1 MVKNIPLCYFGLLF
15 TVFLHAQP
23 YPDSISNSEYFDDF
37 EIKSPSA
44 EEKFLGFH
52 SYYITSYE
60 VMPVQPNIFFQLIS
74 DPDIPIVELSPS
86 FYLGWMSFM
95 RNWMYTSVSY
105 SYSFTRRKE
114 NDFLVSK
121 LNQYSLA
128 ARFGYN
134 VVKKPR
140 AVISPYIGLRYTR
153 FRHLTSLKD
162 KNVSLDDY
170 LSVRDIDLRVSQW
183 SGEVGISSTFLVHD
197 NWSVGL
203 YLAFLLHFSEHPTVR
218 TKQNKITNRINNPI
232 DNFVIGIGFG
242 MGLNDFNR

>member
-1 MVKNIPLCYFGLLF
+1 MVKYIPLFYFGLLF

-23 YPDSISNSEYFDDF
+23 DPDSISNGEYFDNL
-37 EIKSPSA
+37 ERISPSA
-44 EEKFLGFH
+44 EENFIGFH
-52 SYYITSYE
+52 GYYITSSE

-86 FYLGWMSFM
+86 FHLAWMSFM
-95 RNWMYTSVSY
+95 KNWMYTSVSY

-121 LNQYSLA
+121 LTQYSLA

-134 VVKKPR
+134 VVIKSR
-140 AVISPYIGLRYTR
+140 AVISPYFGLRYTR

-162 KNVSLDDY
+162 ENVSLDDY

-183 SGEVGISSTFLVHD
+183 SGELGINSTFLVHD
-197 NWSVGL
+197 NWSVGF

-218 TKQNKITNRINNPI
+218 TKQNRITNRINNPVE
-232 DNFVIGIGFG
+232 NFVLGIGFG